1 MLRESRDNTELIK
14 KLKEKQDLTAE
25 TITKEYLRNNAL
37 YDFKM
42 LDEELKDIYS
52 PVLKKDDIFHD
63 LKTLYNDPNTS
74 ESDKTTI
81 NRRLTDFR
89 KVRKDRDYDE
99 KTENDIEED
108 KEYNTKRGEVAKQ
121 IILSE
126 SPTTSED
133 TEPLSISE
141 PNKRDADYPV
151 STYEYTKGL
160 HGPQPALYNK
170 YFSYNEHD
178 DSDDK
183 NKKQFFDNL
192 TNELGFTEEELLYKN
207 EKGNKQYEVR
217 LDQILDKINDSGKY
231 DKISILDESCNPLN
245 GREHISDNATSG
257 GKTKKR
263 TKSSAILTKKR
274 KKNEK

>member
-1 MLRESRDNTELIK
+1 MCRESRDNTELIK

-37 YDFKM
+37 YNFKM
-42 LDEELKDIYS
+42 LDEDLKDNYI
-52 PVLKKDDIFHD
+52 PLLKKDGTFHD
-63 LKTLYNDPNTS
+63 LKTLYNDPNS
-74 ESDKTTI
+74 SDKTTV
-81 NRRLTDFR
+81 NRRLTTFK
-89 KVRKDRDYDE
+89 KVKKARDNDE
-99 KTENDIEED
+99 KTENDNEED
-108 KEYNTKRGEVAKQ
+108 NEYNTKKGDVAKQ

-126 SPTTSED
+126 SPTTPED
-133 TEPLSISE
+133 TEPSSISE

-151 STYEYTKGL
+151 STYEYTKEL

-170 YFSYNEHD
+170 FFSYNEHD

-192 TNELGFTEEELLYKN
+192 TNELGFTEEELVYN
-207 EKGNKQYEVR
+207 DEKGNKQYEVR

-231 DKISILDESCNPLN
+231 DKISILDESCNPLD
-245 GREHISDNATSG
+245 GRIHISDNATSG

-274 KKNEK
+274 KKMKNK

>member
-1 MLRESRDNTELIK
+1 MSNDGEVMFTEKQIEIINEQIENSLKHYSYLFHLTVEDITHIYKNIDVIKLDFVAQKIKESVKES
-14 KLKEKQDLTAE
+14 LKETLLDIK
-25 TITKEYLRNNAL
+25 
-37 YDFKM
+37 YDG
-42 LDEELKDIYS
+42 
-52 PVLKKDDIFHD
+52 
-63 LKTLYNDPNTS
+63 
-74 ESDKTTI
+74 
-81 NRRLTDFR
+81 
-89 KVRKDRDYDE
+89 
-99 KTENDIEED
+99 EED